1 MVFCRCHLS
10 HSLAARYSG
19 GFFLGL
25 LLILLSGCAGSQPQA
40 PYPAF
45 MNASEAPEVFLAEL
59 PGVRARRLAVNA
71 DQRTGHYLV
80 DLPVAW
86 TGSSSASPGKAL
98 EIFVLA
104 GQLSVG
110 SDLVLGPS
118 GYAYL
123 PPGGLGANLR
133 AYDGARILYRLSDP
147 HPDAVIQTPIL
158 LDSNLLAW
166 QPTELTGEFIKEL
179 RFDPGSQQKTWLRR
193 IVPGTTL
200 PWRSSLSATES
211 ILVSGD
217 MDYAECVNG
226 EVQLG
231 PYLPGGYI
239 RRPADVAHGGPG
251 VVVRQESVWL
261 QHESVSLGRGPTA
274 GCPFP

>member
-1 MVFCRCHLS
+1 MLT
-10 HSLAARYSG
+10 
-19 GFFLGL
+19 
-25 LLILLSGCAGSQPQA
+25 ILLAGCAGSTPQA

-45 MNASEAPEVFLAEL
+45 MNASEAPEIFLAEL

-110 SDLVLGPS
+110 SDLVLGPA

-123 PPGGLGANLR
+123 PPGGMGVNLR
-133 AYDGARILYRLSDP
+133 AYDGARVLYRISDP
-147 HPDAVIQTPIL
+147 HPNAVIQTPIL

-166 QPTELTGEFIKEL
+166 QPTDLDGEFVKEL

-193 IVPGTTL
+193 IAPGTSL
-200 PWRSSLSATES
+200 PWRRSLSATES
-211 ILVSGD
+211 YLVSGD
-217 MDYAECVNG
+217 LDYAECVNG
-226 EVQLG
+226 AVQLG
-231 PYLPGGYI
+231 PYLAGGYI
-239 RRPADVAHGGPG
+239 RRPADVSHGGPASE
-251 VVVRQESVWL
+251 VRQDSVWL
-261 QHESVSLGRGPTA
+261 QHESVSLGAGPA
-274 GCPFP
+274 AACASP